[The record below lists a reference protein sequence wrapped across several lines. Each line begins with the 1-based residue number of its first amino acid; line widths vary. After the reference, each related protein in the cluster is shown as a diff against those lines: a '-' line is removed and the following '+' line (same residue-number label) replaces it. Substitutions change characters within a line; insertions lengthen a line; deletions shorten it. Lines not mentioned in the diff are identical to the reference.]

1 MATTIVNLDL
11 RRKMRG
17 FVIIITLL
25 CEDCHYIAQ
34 AFYGIDSYYVPVFL
48 TSVEHCKHISIIRNC
63 IIVMRQGFEP
73 RTHLFTVRRY
83 IRSTTK
89 PER

>member
-11 RRKMRG
+11 RRKIRG

-25 CEDCHYIAQ
+25 YEDCHYIAQ
-34 AFYGIDSYYVPVFL
+34 TFYGIDSYYVPVYL
-48 TSVEHCKHISIIRNC
+48 TWVEHCKHISTIRNC

-73 RTHLFTVRRY
+73 RTHLFTVRRF
-83 IRSTTK
+83 IHSTTT
-89 PER
+89 PT